1 MATQPL
7 DFSGTNPSGTP
18 TSLDAYNASSNAI
31 SFREQLPDL
40 ASKLREALTTKFNES
55 PLFKQ
60 RETAMTN
67 FLAAPSAINAD
78 LASMQKSG
86 TILSPNQQQEISGA
100 RRAAAFAPLSN
111 TNLMLGTLS
120 GGMEN
125 MVSGGVKAFEAAS
138 QGMTDRA
145 NLMNTMQ
152 QQDWERRMKEK
163 EYSLAVQKASQS
175 GTGGLDMIKWLAA
188 AKKPTAGQEMDA
200 INAQSGLTAVN
211 QLKTMLTSDQNIAR
225 KANTPIINLLN
236 QKARQYNDTAR
247 EAYDVLTR
255 TRTGAALNIDEQTF
269 YGQYIPGFA
278 DDKTTSDKKLE
289 RLSNLYNQVIQQTE
303 NPWMNQLENMM
314 MSQMSNEDGFLP
326 NQY

>member
-1 MATQPL
+1 MAQPL

-138 QGMTDRA
+138 NAQTERA
-145 NLMNTMQ
+145 DLMNKMREQ
-152 QQDWERRMKEK
+152 EIERQYKDEEMKLK
-163 EYSLAVQKASQS
+163 WATLGTSQS
-175 GTGGLDMIKWLAA
+175 KTATKELQKKQDALTGLNETINAITNARNSVAQGGSGISGLFPGVRKFIPKGWPGSLGEKSSALDSALATVNQA
-188 AKKPTAGQEMDA
+188 IFKTAGKAFTSTE
-200 INAQSGLTAVN
+200 AQILGGRVP
-211 QLKTMLTSDQNIAR
+211 KTGYQPEDI
-225 KANTPIINLLN
+225 KIILDELE
-236 QKARQYNDTAR
+236 R
-247 EAYDVLTR
+247 EALSRQLAIMGGTYDLS
-255 TRTGAALNIDEQTF
+255 GGSD
-269 YGQYIPGFA
+269 
-278 DDKTTSDKKLE
+278 TSE
-289 RLSNLYNQVIQQTE
+289 WEIVQ
-303 NPWMNQLENMM
+303 
-314 MSQMSNEDGFLP
+314 
-326 NQY
+326 